1 MYTEAS
7 NPRDDGDFAIM
18 YSESIDISGLNNPK
32 LNFYSHMYGSAI
44 GELQIDMFD
53 GNSYIPIF
61 NKIGDQGDQWVEE
74 NIFLSTTSNYIHF
87 RITGILSVDANGDTW
102 PGDIAIDEISVMD
115 GIGDDL
121 ETISGYAN
129 TACDLGNA
137 EIVTMEIVNAGASSQ
152 SNFDVSYT
160 CLLYT
165 SPSPRDLR

>member
-74 NIFLSTTSNYIHF
+74 NIFLSTTSNLSLIH
-87 RITGILSVDANGDTW
+87 I
-102 PGDIAIDEISVMD
+102 
-115 GIGDDL
+115 
-121 ETISGYAN
+121 
-129 TACDLGNA
+129 
-137 EIVTMEIVNAGASSQ
+137 
-152 SNFDVSYT
+152 
-160 CLLYT
+160 
-165 SPSPRDLR
+165 